1 MKGTIK
7 DLLNIYGVEGYVIT
21 TNKTIQIKIPSKY
34 KTQNTKKQFRDLYK
48 NIMEEKE
55 RPGNIIEVYLEDVV
69 VTIFIN
75 GSTIMMVLSKKGANS
90 AVLRMTG
97 KLVIAGLAKA
107 KGK

>member
-7 DLLNIYGVEGYVIT
+7 DLLNINGVEGYVII
-21 TNKTIQIKIPSKY
+21 TNKTMQIKIPSKY
-34 KTQNTKKQFRDLYK
+34 KTRNTKKQFGDLYK

-55 RPGNIIEVYLEDVV
+55 RPGNIIEVYLEDVM

-75 GSTIMMVLSKKGANS
+75 GSTTMMVLSKKGTNQ

-97 KLVIAGLAKA
+97 KLVIAGIAKA
-107 KGK
+107 KDK